1 MTTPP
6 SSQPKSIPE
15 LTNHYQ
21 ELLDSNRL
29 QWTNRRT
36 FSRCLGIG
44 GQGVVYLSAREG
56 ADGFNIPIALKLFSP
71 KPYIS
76 SDIYL
81 KEMGRLSQVAA
92 RIARIQNNH
101 LVAVQ
106 NFVKREHI
114 YIMEMEWV
122 DGYDLRSLLTPA
134 TFKQIREQVTSR
146 RWKNINNNVF
156 TNGVQQPRL
165 KPGVAVSILRECLAA
180 LAALHRQ
187 DIIHCDMKPANIM
200 LKRSGNV
207 KIIDFGSAI
216 ELNNLPPNQPC
227 TPTYAAPEVLLGER
241 ATPQSDLASLGYI
254 LIEVI
259 TGFQP
264 FANLKYAQLIKAKQ
278 NILQQLPQWFPT
290 EEFALSEPL
299 MKLIHRLVHPDPRE
313 RFRSAES
320 AELGEDGAADFHR
333 LLVKSDLPSDYENEL
348 RLWIEEVETD
358 YFDEGNFPTDPKTTV
373 FTTPVW
379 EQQKDQA
386 DFTSDS

>member
-1 MTTPP
+1 MANHKL
-6 SSQPKSIPE
+6 SQSE
-15 LTNHYQ
+15 LEQQYQ
-21 ELLDSNRL
+21 KLLDNHIL

-36 FSRCLGIG
+36 FTRCLGVG

-56 ADGFNIPIALKLFSP
+56 ADGFKIPVALKLFSP
-71 KPYIS
+71 KRYEAAQA
-76 SDIYL
+76 YQQ
-81 KEMGRLSQVAA
+81 EMARQSQVAA
-92 RIARIQNNH
+92 RVARIQENH

-106 NFVKREHI
+106 NFVKRKQI

-146 RWKNINNNVF
+146 RWKNLNNNVF
-156 TNGVQQPRL
+156 TKGFQQPRL
-165 KPGVAVSILRECLAA
+165 KPGVAVAILRECLAA
-180 LAALHRQ
+180 LAALHRN

-200 LKRSGNV
+200 LKRSGNA
-207 KIIDFGSAI
+207 KIIDLGAAI
-216 ELNNLPPNQPC
+216 DLNNLPSSQPC
-227 TPTYAAPEVLLGER
+227 TPTYAAPEVLSGER

-278 NILQQLPQWFPT
+278 NILQHLPQWFPH

-299 MKLIHRLVHPDPRE
+299 MKLIHRLVHPDPGE
-313 RFRSAES
+313 RFPSAE
-320 AELGEDGAADFHR
+320 AADLGPDGAAEFHR

-358 YFDEGNFPTDPKTTV
+358 YFDDGQFSADPDTTV
-373 FTTPVW
+373 FTTRAW
-379 EQQKDQA
+379 QEE
-386 DFTSDS
+386 SDLSAES

>member
-1 MTTPP
+1 M
-6 SSQPKSIPE
+6 
-15 LTNHYQ
+15 TNHDSTKPGHLAELEKQYQ
-21 ELLDSNRL
+21 DLLNNNFL
-29 QWTNRRT
+29 QWNNRRT
-36 FSRCLGIG
+36 FSRCLGVG

-56 ADGFNIPIALKLFSP
+56 ADGFNIPVALKLFSP
-71 KPYIS
+71 KRY
-76 SDIYL
+76 DNARAYQT
-81 KEMGRLSQVAA
+81 EMGRLSQVAA
-92 RIARIQNNH
+92 RVARVQENH

-106 NFVKREHI
+106 NFVRRKQI

-134 TFKQIREQVTSR
+134 TFKQIREQVTLR

-156 TNGVQQPRL
+156 TKGVQQPRL
-165 KPGVAVSILRECLAA
+165 KPGIAVAILRECLAA
-180 LAALHRQ
+180 LAALHRN

-200 LKRSGNV
+200 LKRSGNA
-207 KIIDFGSAI
+207 KIIDIGSAI
-216 ELNNLPPNQPC
+216 DLNNLPSNQPC
-227 TPTYAAPEVLLGER
+227 TPTYAAPEVLSGER

-278 NILQQLPQWFPT
+278 NILQQLPQWFPD

-299 MKLIHRLVHPDPRE
+299 MKLIHRLVHPNPAE
-313 RFRSAES
+313 RFASAE
-320 AELGEDGAADFHR
+320 AADLGEDGAAEFHR

-358 YFDEGNFPTDPKTTV
+358 YFDEGQFTADPDTTV
-373 FTTPVW
+373 FTTRAW
-379 EQQKDQA
+379 QDQDLDELSA
-386 DFTSDS
+386 ES

>member
-1 MTTPP
+1 M
-6 SSQPKSIPE
+6 SEMNKD
-15 LTNHYQ
+15 YQ
-21 ELLDSNRL
+21 DLLNGNQL
-29 QWTNRRT
+29 QWNNLRT

-56 ADGFNIPIALKLFSP
+56 ADGFNIPVALKLFSP
-71 KPYIS
+71 KRY
-76 SDIYL
+76 DNGDVYQT
-81 KEMGRLSQVAA
+81 EMSRLAQVAA
-92 RIARIQNNH
+92 RVARVQENH

-106 NFVKREHI
+106 NFVKRNRI

-146 RWKNINNNVF
+146 RWRNINDNVF
-156 TNGVQQPRL
+156 TKGVQQPRL
-165 KPGVAVSILRECLAA
+165 KPGIAVSILRECLAA
-180 LAALHRQ
+180 LAALHRNN
-187 DIIHCDMKPANIM
+187 IIHCDMKPANIM

-207 KIIDFGSAI
+207 KIIDIGSAI
-216 ELNNLPPNQPC
+216 DLNNLPSTQPC
-227 TPTYAAPEVLLGER
+227 TPTYAAPEVLAGKR

-264 FANLKYAQLIKAKQ
+264 FANLKYAELLKAKQ
-278 NILQQLPQWFPT
+278 NILQQLPQWFPA

-299 MKLIHRLVHPDPRE
+299 MKLIHRLVHPDPDA
-313 RFRSAES
+313 RFPSAE
-320 AELGEDGAADFHR
+320 AADLAEDGAADFHR

-358 YFDEGNFPTDPKTTV
+358 YFDAGQFSADPDTTV
-373 FTTPVW
+373 FTTQFL
-379 EQQKDQA
+379 QQQ
-386 DFTSDS
+386 SENDSSLES

>member
-1 MTTPP
+1 LTTHP
-6 SSQPKSIPE
+6 STQPQSLSE
-15 LTNHYQ
+15 LNQHYQ
-21 ELLDSNRL
+21 ELLDNNRL

-36 FSRCLGIG
+36 FARCLGVG

-56 ADGFNIPIALKLFSP
+56 ADGFSIPIALKLFSP
-71 KPYIS
+71 KAYNSSALYIS
-76 SDIYL
+76 
-81 KEMGRLSQVAA
+81 EMGRLSQVASRVA
-92 RIARIQNNH
+92 RVQDNH

-106 NFVKREHI
+106 NFVKRDHI

-180 LAALHRQ
+180 LAALHRN
-187 DIIHCDMKPANIM
+187 DIIHCDMKPSNIM

-207 KIIDFGSAI
+207 KIIDIGSAI
-216 ELNNLPPNQPC
+216 DLNNLPLNQPC
-227 TPTYAAPEVLLGER
+227 TPTYAAPEVLMGER

-264 FANLKYAQLIKAKQ
+264 FANLKYAQLVKAKQ

-299 MKLIHRLVHPDPRE
+299 MKLIHRFVHPDPSQ
-313 RFRSAES
+313 RFQSAEF
-320 AELGEDGAADFHR
+320 ADLGEDGAADFHR

-358 YFDEGNFPTDPKTTV
+358 YFDAGQFPRDPHTTV
-373 FTTPVW
+373 FTTPTW
-379 EQQKDQA
+379 QEHDQDELSA
-386 DFTSDS
+386 DS

>member
-1 MTTPP
+1 LTTHP
-6 SSQPKSIPE
+6 SSQPKS
-15 LTNHYQ
+15 LSHLNQQYQ
-21 ELLDSNRL
+21 KLLDNNRL

-71 KPYIS
+71 KPYNS
-76 SDIYL
+76 SALYL
-81 KEMGRLSQVAA
+81 NEMGRLSQVASRVA
-92 RIARIQNNH
+92 RVQDNH

-106 NFVKREHI
+106 NFVKRDHI

-134 TFKQIREQVTSR
+134 TFKQIRKQVTSR

-156 TNGVQQPRL
+156 TKGVQQPRL

-180 LAALHRQ
+180 LAALHRH

-207 KIIDFGSAI
+207 KIIDIGSAI
-216 ELNNLPPNQPC
+216 DLNNLPPNQPC

-264 FANLKYAQLIKAKQ
+264 FANLKYSQLVKAKQ

-299 MKLIHRLVHPDPRE
+299 MKLIHRLVHPDPSE
-313 RFRSAES
+313 RFQSAEN
-320 AELGEDGAADFHR
+320 ADLGADGAADFHR

-358 YFDEGNFPTDPKTTV
+358 YFDEGQFSADPQTTV
-373 FTTPVW
+373 FTTPIW
-379 EQQKDQA
+379 QEQDQDELSA
-386 DFTSDS
+386 DS

>member
-1 MTTPP
+1 M
-6 SSQPKSIPE
+6 SE
-15 LTNHYQ
+15 LNKDYQDLLNGNH
-21 ELLDSNRL
+21 L
-29 QWTNRRT
+29 QWNNLRT

-56 ADGFNIPIALKLFSP
+56 ADGFNIPVALKLFSP
-71 KPYIS
+71 KRYDN
-76 SDIYL
+76 SDVYQT
-81 KEMGRLSQVAA
+81 EMSRLAQVAA
-92 RIARIQNNH
+92 RVARVQENH

-106 NFVKREHI
+106 NFVKRNRI

-146 RWKNINNNVF
+146 RWRNINDNVF
-156 TNGVQQPRL
+156 TKGVQQPRL
-165 KPGVAVSILRECLAA
+165 KPGIAVSILRECLAA
-180 LAALHRQ
+180 LAALHRNE
-187 DIIHCDMKPANIM
+187 IIHCDMKPANIM

-207 KIIDFGSAI
+207 KIIDIGSAI
-216 ELNNLPPNQPC
+216 DLNNLPSNQPC
-227 TPTYAAPEVLLGER
+227 TPTYAAPEVLAGKR

-264 FANLKYAQLIKAKQ
+264 FANLKYSELLKAKQ
-278 NILQQLPQWFPT
+278 NILQHLPQWFPA

-299 MKLIHRLVHPDPRE
+299 MKLIHRLVHPDPLE
-313 RFRSAES
+313 RFPSAE
-320 AELGEDGAADFHR
+320 AADLAEDGAADFHR

-358 YFDEGNFPTDPKTTV
+358 YFAEGQFTADPQTTV
-373 FTTPVW
+373 FTTPIW
-379 EQQKDQA
+379 QDQDELSA
-386 DFTSDS
+386 DS

>member
-1 MTTPP
+1 M
-6 SSQPKSIPE
+6 SE
-15 LTNHYQ
+15 LNKDYQDLLNGNH
-21 ELLDSNRL
+21 L
-29 QWTNRRT
+29 QWNNLRT

-56 ADGFNIPIALKLFSP
+56 ADGFNIPVALKLFSP
-71 KPYIS
+71 KRYDN
-76 SDIYL
+76 SDVYQT
-81 KEMGRLSQVAA
+81 EMSRLAQVAA
-92 RIARIQNNH
+92 RVARVQENH

-106 NFVKREHI
+106 NFVKRNRI

-146 RWKNINNNVF
+146 RWRNINDNVF
-156 TNGVQQPRL
+156 TKGVQQPRL
-165 KPGVAVSILRECLAA
+165 KPGIAVSILRECLAA
-180 LAALHRQ
+180 LAALHRNE
-187 DIIHCDMKPANIM
+187 IIHCDMKPANIM

-207 KIIDFGSAI
+207 KIIDIGSAI
-216 ELNNLPPNQPC
+216 DLNNLPSNQPC
-227 TPTYAAPEVLLGER
+227 TPTYAAPEVLAGKR

-264 FANLKYAQLIKAKQ
+264 FANLKYSELLKAKQ
-278 NILQQLPQWFPT
+278 NILQHLPQWFPA

-299 MKLIHRLVHPDPRE
+299 MKLIHRLVHPDPLE
-313 RFRSAES
+313 RFPSAE
-320 AELGEDGAADFHR
+320 AADLAEDGAADFHR

-358 YFDEGNFPTDPKTTV
+358 YFDAGQFSSDPDTTV
-373 FTTPVW
+373 FTTQFL
-379 EQQKDQA
+379 QQSQN
-386 DFTSDS
+386 DSSLES